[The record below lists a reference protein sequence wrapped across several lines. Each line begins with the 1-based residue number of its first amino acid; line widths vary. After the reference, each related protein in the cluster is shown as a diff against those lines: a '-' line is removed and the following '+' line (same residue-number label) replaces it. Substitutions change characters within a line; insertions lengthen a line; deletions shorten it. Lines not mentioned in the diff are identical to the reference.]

1 VLIVLS
7 ILVPLTAAG
16 VMLIGRRSLRFQ
28 RALAVTASATLCIVG
43 LALVRQVWRDGIQ
56 VLNVGGWPAPFGITL
71 VADMLSASMVAI
83 TGVLAVAVVPY
94 AFATIDPA
102 RERYGF
108 HPLIQV
114 LLTGVCG
121 AFLTGDLFNLYVWFE
136 VMLMASFVLMA
147 LNGGRLQV
155 EAATKYVVL
164 NLVAS
169 AMFLAAV
176 GLLYGL
182 AGTVNMAH
190 LSERLFVA
198 GRPGLQLGVAALLFT
213 AFGIKAAVFPLF
225 FWLPASYHVAPAA
238 IAALFA
244 GLLTKVGVYALIR
257 VFTLVFSAYVTT
269 WSGIFLVVAGFTMVT
284 GVLGAI
290 AQNDI
295 RRVLAFHIISQI
307 GYMVLGLAV
316 ATPLALAGGV
326 FYIIHHIIVKT
337 NLFLVAGVVHH
348 LGGTARLKSLGGLYL
363 SAPLLA
369 FLFLVPAMSLAGMP
383 PLSGFVAKF
392 AVIRA
397 AMEAEHWVVSG
408 VALIVGILTL
418 LSMTKIWNEAFWKP
432 RPSEGAA
439 ADAALPA
446 RPPALMILPIA
457 FLAGVTIAISIGAGT
472 VFEVATRASEQLLN
486 PRAYVRAV
494 LAVQP

>member
-1 VLIVLS
+1 VLLALALLI
-7 ILVPLTAAG
+7 PLTAAG
-16 VMLIGRRSLRFQ
+16 LMLAVRRSLRFQ
-28 RALAVTASATLCIVG
+28 RALAAAASGALFVVG
-43 LALVRQVWRDGIQ
+43 LALVVQVWRDGIH
-56 VLNVGGWPAPFGITL
+56 VLHVGAWPAPFGITL
-71 VADMLSASMVAI
+71 VADLLSASMVAI

-94 AFATIDPA
+94 AFVSIDPA

-190 LSERLFVA
+190 LSERLMVA
-198 GRPGLQLGVAALLFT
+198 GSPGLQLGVAALLFT

-238 IAALFA
+238 VAAIFA

-257 VFTLVFSAYVTT
+257 VFTLVFAAYVTT
-269 WSGIFLVVAGFTMVT
+269 WSGLFVVVAGFTMVT
-284 GVLGAI
+284 GVLGAL
-290 AQNDI
+290 AQDDM
-295 RRVLAFHIISQI
+295 RRVLAFHIVSQI
-307 GYMVLGLAV
+307 GYMLLGLAI
-316 ATPLALAGGV
+316 ATPLALAGGI
-326 FYIIHHIIVKT
+326 FYILHHIIVKT
-337 NLFLVAGVVHH
+337 NLFLVAGVVQY

-363 SAPLLA
+363 AAPLLA
-369 FLFLVPAMSLAGMP
+369 FLFLIPAMSLAGMP

-397 AMEAEHWVVSG
+397 AIAAEHWGVG
-408 VALIVGILTL
+408 AVALVVGILTL

-432 RPSEGAA
+432 RPSVGAVA
-439 ADAALPA
+439 NAALRT
-446 RPPALMILPIA
+446 RPPALMMAPIA
-457 FLAGVTIAISIGAGT
+457 FLAAITIAISFGAGT
-472 VFEVATRASEQLLN
+472 VFELATRAAEQLLE
-486 PRAYVRAV
+486 PRTYVRAV
-494 LAVQP
+494 LGGQS